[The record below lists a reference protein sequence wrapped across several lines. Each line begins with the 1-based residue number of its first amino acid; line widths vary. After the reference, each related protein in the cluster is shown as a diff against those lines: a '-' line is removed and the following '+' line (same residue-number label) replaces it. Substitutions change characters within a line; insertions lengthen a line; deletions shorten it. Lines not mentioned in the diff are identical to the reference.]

1 MKVGEPRQ
9 RGRVFLEVGERSAD
23 RRVLRRDGEM
33 DVKPKSNKL
42 KRLEAKEK
50 RERRAERQAREN
62 ARAAAANR
70 LRQAEQALRESGALL
85 RGAKRVLRMIVEG
98 QDVGVPPASDLAV
111 IARMFGNLRRF
122 KLRRADPPRP
132 DVAALRRL
140 VLSCFA
146 PTDFFRGREADQF
159 AGALLALSA
168 HAGHW
173 IREPEDW
180 APRSHNTY
188 RQFHA
193 LVRHLVARYDVPTFM
208 NTAWLEGLTPQGAV
222 HQRWFIHVAQGQN
235 IRTAAGLPIP
245 LTKKQAH
252 LYLQAPDD
260 FDVLTAFRW
269 AQVID
274 LGGSERL
281 VRSLLA
287 TRIGTDF
294 AHDEFW
300 VSVFRWLVAQP
311 MLDPVHHGPIID
323 YLRHHRFEA
332 SVPNPNAH
340 LPGQPRLVPAQ
351 PNLTMKG
358 RTAETLLR
366 SVTVWHRG
374 LGRERAGKETGWPP
388 SGIIP
393 FRLEEGKDHTRRGF
407 AITELL
413 SSSELLEEG
422 RAMGHCVGT
431 YARSCTRGHVS
442 IWTLRVTDAW
452 GQETR
457 LLTLEVWN
465 QSRQIVQ
472 ARGKFNRMAS
482 PKELAILGRWADT
495 GGPTLSKWVAR

>member
-1 MKVGEPRQ
+1 M
-9 RGRVFLEVGERSAD
+9 SW
-23 RRVLRRDGEM
+23 RDGEM

-42 KRLEAKEK
+42 RRLEAKEK
-50 RERRAERQAREN
+50 LARRAERQAREN
-62 ARAAAANR
+62 AKAAAANR
-70 LRQAEQALRESGALL
+70 MRLAEQALRESGMLH

-111 IARMFGNLRRF
+111 IARLFANLERF
-122 KLRRADPPRP
+122 KAHQADPPRP

-140 VLSCFA
+140 ALSCFGR
-146 PTDFFRGREADQF
+146 TDFFHGREADQF

-168 HAGHW
+168 HTGHW

-180 APRSHNTY
+180 TPRSHNTY

-208 NTAWLEGLTPQGAV
+208 NTAWLEGLTPQGV
-222 HQRWFIHVAQGQN
+222 LHQRWFIHVAQGQN

-245 LTKKQAH
+245 LTRKQAH
-252 LYLQAPDD
+252 HYLQAPDD
-260 FDVLTAFRW
+260 FDVLRAFRW

-281 VRSLLA
+281 VRSLLP
-287 TRIGTDF
+287 TRIATEF

-300 VSVFRWLVAQP
+300 VAVLRWLVAQP

-323 YLRHHRFEA
+323 YLHHHRFVA

-340 LPGQPRLVPAQ
+340 LPGEPRLVPAQ
-351 PNLTMKG
+351 PNLNMKG

-366 SVTVWHRG
+366 SVTAWHRG
-374 LGRERAGKETGWPP
+374 LGRERAGNETCWPP
-388 SGIIP
+388 SGIVP
-393 FRLEEGKDHTRRGF
+393 FRLEEGQDENRRVF
-407 AITELL
+407 TIAELL
-413 SSSELLEEG
+413 SSRELIEEG

-431 YARSCTRGHVS
+431 YARSCAAGHVS
-442 IWTLRVTDAW
+442 IWSLKVTEVW

-465 QSRQIVQ
+465 QNRQIAQ
-472 ARGKFNRMAS
+472 ARGKFNKTARRR
-482 PKELAILGRWADT
+482 ELAILGRWSDA
-495 GGPTLSKWVAR
+495 GGPALSKWLAR